1 MLVKKPRQTKARTSP
16 LNWKPEHR
24 LALAIAISLGAFV
37 GAIVA
42 FMLVQPHA
50 GSFGMHWRSFP
61 RGYWFPI
68 IFWPT
73 AGALIGGAV
82 MIILRLSRPE
92 E

>member
-1 MLVKKPRQTKARTSP
+1 
-16 LNWKPEHR
+16 
-24 LALAIAISLGAFV
+24 
-37 GAIVA
+37 
-42 FMLVQPHA
+42 MLVQPHA